1 MFCESDDISIERV
14 ALHDNWDDAEGY
26 YRCWL
31 GAWKPSWRDGW
42 CACELA
48 CGNFQSFICLFH
60 EFFHIHIIF

>member
-48 CGNFQSFICLFH
+48 CELGFVTRRCQSSCWK
-60 EFFHIHIIF
+60 